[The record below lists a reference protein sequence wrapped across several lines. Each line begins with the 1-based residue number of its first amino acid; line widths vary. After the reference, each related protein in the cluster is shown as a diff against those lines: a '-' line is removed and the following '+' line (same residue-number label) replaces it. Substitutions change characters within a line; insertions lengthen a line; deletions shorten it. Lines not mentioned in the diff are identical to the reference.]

1 MARQLLNVCL
11 PKRDPKPTYE
21 WFRWV
26 EVAAVLAVEREK
38 RCCVVLWTGLGWVY
52 FPAFG
57 YVCVCICVFSVYVE
71 GVGIKLSLR
80 KGSVDVICL
89 YFACISVFLEKGE

>member
-1 MARQLLNVCL
+1 M
-11 PKRDPKPTYE
+11 
-21 WFRWV
+21 
-26 EVAAVLAVEREK
+26 
-38 RCCVVLWTGLGWVY
+38 Y

-71 GVGIKLSLR
+71 GVGIKLSLC